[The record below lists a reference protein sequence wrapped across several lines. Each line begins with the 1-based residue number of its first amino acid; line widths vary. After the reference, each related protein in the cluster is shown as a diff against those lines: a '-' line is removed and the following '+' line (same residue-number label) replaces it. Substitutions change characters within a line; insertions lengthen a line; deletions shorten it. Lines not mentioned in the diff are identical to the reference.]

1 MSDGPVQ
8 SAGPVGGLGG
18 FAGRAPA
25 DTQRRSPSRE
35 DAPARAA
42 DRVSIHGSAAIAS
55 RLLRERV
62 LAGTRRLLEL
72 EEGASG
78 PEFAEVIEGEPIA
91 MFLGRLLSAQN
102 QLAGR
107 RAAEWE
113 ERRLRRLLDLALHAG
128 AIETLELLSADGRDD
143 AAGVQIVTEVLAE
156 YGRRL
161 AALAEPS
168 S

>member
-8 SAGPVGGLGG
+8 SPGPVGALGG
-18 FAGRAPA
+18 FAGRTPA

-35 DAPARAA
+35 ETPARAV
-42 DRVSIHGSAAIAS
+42 DRVSIHGTAAIAS

-72 EEGASG
+72 DEGAGG

-102 QLAGR
+102 QLAAR
-107 RAAEWE
+107 RLVEWD
-113 ERRLRRLLDLALHAG
+113 ERRVRRLLDLALHAG
-128 AIETLELLSADGRDD
+128 AIETLDLLAADGRDD
-143 AAGVQIVTEVLAE
+143 EAGVLIVTEVLSE

-161 AALAEPS
+161 AAMAQS
-168 S
+168 